1 MQKSENTIIRRL
13 ITFLSVILILTG
25 TLYVSNALEFL
36 GIHITIVPYCALI
49 LMLVLVLV
57 FLIYPSKKGANRG
70 RVPWY
75 DCILIVMSMCGA
87 GYITFFPGRW
97 APLLLRGTTTLLE
110 VVLCFMLVF
119 AILEATRRTVNLAM
133 ALIALFFVTHLVFGS
148 HFPGILL
155 TFNFSP
161 ERIASIFY
169 LRAEGVF
176 GTPIII
182 ACTIILAFMLF
193 SSFLQNSEAGR
204 IILDGALALT
214 GKWKGGPAKAAILGS
229 AALGTMVGATA
240 ANVATT
246 GSITIPLMKKTG
258 YSPEF
263 AGGVECTASN
273 GGQIMPPVMGA
284 VAFLIAELL
293 SIPYWSVCV
302 AAFLPAALYFVA
314 IFVQVH
320 FEAVRLGLRGLMS
333 DELPSIK
340 NVITKGWFYLIPVA
354 VLVFLLA
361 VMHMPVQHCGLYASL
376 SAMVIILLDWQRKK
390 VTRKSGK
397 NIVVW
402 LIGCMETAARSLLVP
417 TVACAS
423 AGIIIGSLD
432 SSGLGFRLSSI
443 LVDAS
448 GGNLFILLLLTAI
461 ASFILGMGM
470 TSIPCYLVL
479 VILVAPAL
487 VQLGVVPIAAHLFVF
502 YWGLISFLTPPVAVA
517 AYVAAGISG
526 GRPME
531 TGFIAM
537 RLGVVKYIIP
547 FLFIYNPA
555 LLLRGSVGKVL
566 ITVILGLI
574 GVSILSIGLEGFFLK
589 RITLSERLVFIGGGF
604 LTLIPIH
611 ISWEATSAGV
621 ILTVI
626 ALLWHT
632 RSSRGAALI

>member
-1 MQKSENTIIRRL
+1 
-13 ITFLSVILILTG
+13 
-25 TLYVSNALEFL
+25 
-36 GIHITIVPYCALI
+36 
-49 LMLVLVLV
+49 
-57 FLIYPSKKGANRG
+57 
-70 RVPWY
+70 
-75 DCILIVMSMCGA
+75 
-87 GYITFFPGRW
+87 
-97 APLLLRGTTTLLE
+97 
-110 VVLCFMLVF
+110 
-119 AILEATRRTVNLAM
+119 
-133 ALIALFFVTHLVFGS
+133 
-148 HFPGILL
+148 
-155 TFNFSP
+155 
-161 ERIASIFY
+161 
-169 LRAEGVF
+169 
-176 GTPIII
+176 
-182 ACTIILAFMLF
+182 
-193 SSFLQNSEAGR
+193 
-204 IILDGALALT
+204 
-214 GKWKGGPAKAAILGS
+214 
-229 AALGTMVGATA
+229 
-240 ANVATT
+240 
-246 GSITIPLMKKTG
+246 
-258 YSPEF
+258 
-263 AGGVECTASN
+263 
-273 GGQIMPPVMGA
+273 
-284 VAFLIAELL
+284 
-293 SIPYWSVCV
+293 
-302 AAFLPAALYFVA
+302 
-314 IFVQVH
+314 
-320 FEAVRLGLRGLMS
+320 
-333 DELPSIK
+333 
-340 NVITKGWFYLIPVA
+340 VITKGWFYLIPVA
-354 VLVFLLA
+354 VLVLLLA

-390 VTRKSGK
+390 VTRRSGK
-397 NIVVW
+397 DIVVW

-487 VQLGVVPIAAHLFVF
+487 IQLGVVPIAAHLFVF

-555 LLLRGSVGKVL
+555 LLLKGSAGKVL
-566 ITVILGLI
+566 ITLILGLI

-626 ALLWHT
+626 ALLWHA